1 MEGKRGI
8 RIVIFL
14 YYIQEKG
21 WEGGGNLEE
30 VTVTMFDGVKPEA
43 QIPVVLLHIRIKYFS
58 DQVPPKVVY

>member
-1 MEGKRGI
+1 MEGKRGV

-43 QIPVVLLHIRIKYFS
+43 TKRETTLLRRIDCFFIS
-58 DQVPPKVVY
+58 ELL

>member
-8 RIVIFL
+8 RIVTFL

-30 VTVTMFDGVKPEA
+30 VTVTMFDGLKPEA
-43 QIPVVLLHIRIKYFS
+43 TKRETTLLRRKS
-58 DQVPPKVVY
+58 LS

>member
-21 WEGGGNLEE
+21 WEGGGNHEE
-30 VTVTMFDGVKPEA
+30 VGRNV
-43 QIPVVLLHIRIKYFS
+43 
-58 DQVPPKVVY
+58 